1 MSKLWDGLLNYKILN
16 KEITDEMLT
25 LHTKVNN
32 DTYYGYGIWIQKKEN
47 EIYKYYVTG
56 SDPGVDFR
64 SSIYLKEN
72 LEVTILSNKEFG
84 AYDITKYIEE
94 NF

>member
-1 MSKLWDGLLNYKILN
+1 MPKNCANGYIKNEDGSFKSNIYSIPVSGGGDGGVFTNVHDMSKLWDGLLNYKILN

-47 EIYKYYVTG
+47 EIYKYSTE
-56 SDPGVDFR
+56 
-64 SSIYLKEN
+64 I
-72 LEVTILSNKEFG
+72 
-84 AYDITKYIEE
+84 
-94 NF
+94 